1 MSFIKYINIHLHI
14 ECLRVVNGEID
25 DTTGE
30 VEVREVDVLDTTVEA
45 EFMNSDDEVPRVTS
59 VSGAALN
66 ATGEQ
71 EEEEE
76 MTMKEWAAF
85 MLRRLAEKELLSK
98 KGGGH
103 GQKPARQREDG
114 HQRERVEGKT
124 GRVPAPLLR
133 KEGRREA
140 ARPRHRGGGG
150 ARD

>member
-1 MSFIKYINIHLHI
+1 MNARK
-14 ECLRVVNGEID
+14 ETDDTTGEVVNARKEID

-45 EFMNSDDEVPRVTS
+45 EFMNSDDEVPRDTS

-98 KGGGH
+98 KGGGR

-124 GRVPAPLLR
+124 GRVPAP
-133 KEGRREA
+133 
-140 ARPRHRGGGG
+140 
-150 ARD
+150 D

>member
-1 MSFIKYINIHLHI
+1 MAPLSLIAPL
-14 ECLRVVNGEID
+14 LTVSV
-25 DTTGE
+25 TGTA
-30 VEVREVDVLDTTVEA
+30 LD
-45 EFMNSDDEVPRVTS
+45 
-59 VSGAALN
+59 
-66 ATGEQ
+66 ATEEQ
-71 EEEEE
+71 EEEVE
-76 MTMKEWAAF
+76 MTIEEWCAF
-85 MLRRLAEKELLSK
+85 ERRRLAEKELLSK

-140 ARPRHRGGGG
+140 ARPRNRGGGG